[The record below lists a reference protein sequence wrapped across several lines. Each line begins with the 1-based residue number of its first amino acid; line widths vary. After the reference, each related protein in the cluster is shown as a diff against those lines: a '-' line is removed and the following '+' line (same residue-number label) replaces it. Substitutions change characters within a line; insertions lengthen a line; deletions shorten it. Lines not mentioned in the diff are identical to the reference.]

1 MFFCLVQLY
10 YFCTGRKVYMNKR
23 IEIIYW
29 TMMTSVRFSML
40 VIGMLCTA
48 TVALALDIPKGTFF
62 FDNSITQYGPVVKFV
77 YGSDQNN
84 VTYVVSMKDEG
95 NNRWS
100 VTINETVHDMYRYI
114 FTATSMEDGVYEQS
128 FSSMKDYIS
137 LTLNE
142 YRTITDETSI
152 PVGGIYTPTNNEKW
166 ASAVWRMPNEKAY
179 SGTLPV
185 LFINTTQPVDSKEN
199 YVDGTYYIDAMGVEG
214 YESVGSADQ
223 PLALQIKGRGN
234 YTWSAFDKKPYR
246 LKLTEKARLLGMKNT
261 RHFTLLAHADDNM
274 AFLRNTV
281 GFELSR
287 RLHLAYT
294 PEQRPVE
301 LVMNNEY
308 LGLYMLTDKIRVDK
322 KHVDIV
328 EQADLQTDP
337 DSITGGWLIEIDNYV
352 EQGQIRFTEGNGE
365 ALRFTCHMPE
375 QLSDVQH
382 QYITDFLTQT
392 DLAIYNP
399 DKSSTQ
405 WEEYIDL
412 DTLVRFYIVQEMMD
426 NAESFHGSCYI
437 SKDMGEH
444 TKLMFGPVWD
454 FGNAFHRQPGQFI
467 YENSPF
473 GQNWIGE
480 IARYSHFQERVR
492 EIWQPFLGDEY
503 PTMDA
508 FIDDFVSQIA
518 LAMASDARRWPQYGS
533 SDAEGRKNTFK
544 WYLGKKVDFLRNEW
558 GEGTTDIMAVTH
570 PSRQAWYTLDGRR
583 LNGRPTRKGLYLYGS
598 RKVRL

>member
-1 MFFCLVQLY
+1 
-10 YFCTGRKVYMNKR
+10 
-23 IEIIYW
+23 
-29 TMMTSVRFSML
+29 
-40 VIGMLCTA
+40 
-48 TVALALDIPKGTFF
+48 
-62 FDNSITQYGPVVKFV
+62 
-77 YGSDQNN
+77 
-84 VTYVVSMKDEG
+84 
-95 NNRWS
+95 
-100 VTINETVHDMYRYI
+100 
-114 FTATSMEDGVYEQS
+114 
-128 FSSMKDYIS
+128 
-137 LTLNE
+137 
-142 YRTITDETSI
+142 
-152 PVGGIYTPTNNEKW
+152 
-166 ASAVWRMPNEKAY
+166 MPDEKAY

-185 LFINTTQPVDSKEN
+185 LFINTQQPVDSKEN

-214 YESVGSADQ
+214 YESVGSAEQ
-223 PLALQIKGRGN
+223 PLTLQIKGRGN

-301 LVMNNEY
+301 VVMNNEY

-328 EQADLQTDP
+328 EQADLQADP
-337 DSITGGWLIEIDNYV
+337 DSITGGWLIEIDNYE
-352 EQGQIRFTEGNGE
+352 EQGQIRFTEGNGK

-375 QLSDVQH
+375 VLSDAQRH
-382 QYITDFLTQT
+382 YITEFLTLT

-454 FGNAFHRQPGQFI
+454 FGNAFHRQPEQFI

-480 IARYSHFQERVR
+480 IARYPRFQERLR
-492 EIWQPFLGDEY
+492 EIWLPFLGGEY
-503 PTMDA
+503 PAMEA
-508 FIDDFVSQIA
+508 FIDDFVSRIA
-518 LAMASDARRWPQYGS
+518 MAMASDARRWPQYGS

-544 WYLGKKVDFLRNEW
+544 WYLGNKVDFLRSEW

-570 PSRQAWYTLDGRR
+570 PQQQVWYTLDGRR

-598 RKVRL
+598 RKINISTILSEY